1 MQRICLA
8 LLPFFSTLP
17 LEAIESVFAVR
28 LAIFSYDPVAYCTAA
43 KPVPGQPKFQHKW
56 QGARWLFSSA
66 ENRDACGATPTKF
79 APQYSGYCAYDISNN
94 QTAPID
100 PLACKIIDDKL

>member
-43 KPVPGQPKFQHKW
+43 KPVPGQPKFQYK
-56 QGARWLFSSA
+56 
-66 ENRDACGATPTKF
+66 
-79 APQYSGYCAYDISNN
+79 
-94 QTAPID
+94 
-100 PLACKIIDDKL
+100 

>member
-1 MQRICLA
+1 MLGVVA
-8 LLPFFSTLP
+8 VFSTLP

-28 LAIFSYDPVAYCTAA
+28 LAIFSYDPIADCTAA

-66 ENRDACGATPTKF
+66 ENRDACAYAT
-79 APQYSGYCAYDISNN
+79 SNN

-100 PLACKIIDDKL
+100 PLASKIIADKR